1 MTDGIRSDRIAG
13 GREEGAGMEST
24 KVERREVEGT
34 KVEDAE
40 VERAVAEGAAADLLA
55 PLSGQEHDADLPRL
69 HERLERAAA
78 ADGLLDIAYRVV
90 DSPIGPLLLAA
101 TEHGLLRV
109 AFGVEGHDEVLATLA
124 ARVSPRILRSPA
136 RTDDAARQLEEYFA
150 GRRRSFDV
158 PLDRRLSH
166 GFRRSVQEHLT
177 EIAYGSTES
186 YAEVAV
192 ATGNPRAVRAVGS
205 ACSTNPLPVVVPCHR
220 VLRSDG
226 SLGGYVGGLEAKHA
240 LLALEAA
247 A

>member
-1 MTDGIRSDRIAG
+1 MTDGISSHRTAG
-13 GREEGAGMEST
+13 NPEESAGA
-24 KVERREVEGT
+24 EGT
-34 KVEDAE
+34 GVEDTGLEDTGAE
-40 VERAVAEGAAADLLA
+40 LLA
-55 PLSGQEHDADLPRL
+55 LLSGQEHDADLARL

-109 AFGVEGHDEVLATLA
+109 AFGVEGHDGVLATLA

-136 RTDDAARQLEEYFA
+136 RTDEAARQLEEYFA

-186 YAEVAV
+186 YTEVAV

-240 LLALEAA
+240 LLAMEAA